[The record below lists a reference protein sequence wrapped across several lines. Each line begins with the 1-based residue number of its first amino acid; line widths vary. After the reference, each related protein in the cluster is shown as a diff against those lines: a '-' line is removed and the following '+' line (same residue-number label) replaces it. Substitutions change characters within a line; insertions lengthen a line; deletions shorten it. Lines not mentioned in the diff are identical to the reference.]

1 MRVPELSS
9 IEGQIVLRIA
19 GGETTSEIAD
29 GLRLS
34 LKTVEWH
41 LARARNKLDRAAAL
55 LDRVEEAGLAAP
67 STPDQSTPMNS
78 TPTQI
83 GAPR

>member
-1 MRVPELSS
+1 MRVPQLSS
-9 IEGQIVLRIA
+9 IEEQIVFRIA
-19 GGETTSEIAD
+19 GGETTSTIAG

-34 LKTVEWH
+34 LKTIEWH
-41 LARARNKLDRAAAL
+41 LARARNKLERAATL
-55 LDRVEEAGLAAP
+55 LDRVEAALPAP
-67 STPDQSTPMNS
+67 STQDREHPMNS

>member
-1 MRVPELSS
+1 MRVPQLSS
-9 IEGQIVLRIA
+9 IEEQIVFRIA
-19 GGETTSEIAD
+19 GGETTSTIAG

-34 LKTVEWH
+34 LKTIEWH
-41 LARARNKLDRAAAL
+41 LARARNKLERVATL
-55 LDRVEEAGLAAP
+55 LDRVEEAALSAP
-67 STPDQSTPMNS
+67 STQDREHPMNS